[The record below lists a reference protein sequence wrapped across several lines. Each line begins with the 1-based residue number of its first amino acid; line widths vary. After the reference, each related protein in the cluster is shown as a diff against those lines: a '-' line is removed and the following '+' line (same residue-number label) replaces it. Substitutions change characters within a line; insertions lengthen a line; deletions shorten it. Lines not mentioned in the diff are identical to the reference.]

1 MVREGLSYE
10 ADIQFHYER
19 YAGQV
24 DCICGA
30 TQDDSEGWLDILA
43 AKMTSIEHAV
53 GAQIRTVIQCAVHA
67 FFLSSEGFI
76 L

>member
-1 MVREGLSYE
+1 MKPILNFIMKGILAKSTAYVELPRTI
-10 ADIQFHYER
+10 AR
-19 YAGQV
+19 
-24 DCICGA
+24 
-30 TQDDSEGWLDILA
+30 GWLDILA

-53 GAQIRTVIQCAVHA
+53 GAQIQTVIQCAVHA